1 MFIHSFICWSRFLP
15 HLTCT
20 HIHLMWVRASDADP
34 SNALV
39 CQMDG
44 GVSFKLLKA
53 QCQEAQIREGPL
65 LIWVRRS
72 PRLQVYHYVRILWG
86 PLGSS
91 NTSLLRLL
99 SGFASDDL
107 LNSLEISTNT
117 ETAMLSR
124 SSLFDRAKYYVS
136 TLHWQTPNEC
146 PKGCTWSMYDCQLC
160 HHLLHWSY
168 IPHSLWTH

>member
-1 MFIHSFICWSRFLP
+1 
-15 HLTCT
+15 
-20 HIHLMWVRASDADP
+20 
-34 SNALV
+34 
-39 CQMDG
+39 MDS
-44 GVSFKLLKA
+44 GVSSELLKA

-168 IPHSLWTH
+168 SLTMNSLKLPFLTFDSSLTIQWEQFRWSVIFITYLWKV

>member
-1 MFIHSFICWSRFLP
+1 M
-15 HLTCT
+15 LT
-20 HIHLMWVRASDADP
+20 HLMRLFVKW
-34 SNALV
+34 
-39 CQMDG
+39 MG
-44 GVSFKLLKA
+44 GVSSELLKA

-65 LIWVRRS
+65 WSWVRRS